1 MRTCYNPRDMI
12 AFHGET
18 DVGRRRPLNEDAI
31 FAGDG
36 LFLVCDGMGG
46 HKAGEVAS
54 RVATDTIATFVSR
67 SGEDPEVTWP
77 YGFDRR
83 TSLDENRL
91 RTAIKLA
98 NRTVFRKS
106 TSSDDYS
113 SMGTTVAAALIS
125 RGRPR
130 MTYASVGDSRI
141 YLVRDGAIVQL
152 TRDDS
157 WLNAAWEGSTPDQ
170 SMLTSMKNVLTKA
183 LGAGDDVDFEVAVQ
197 ELNEGDLVLLCS
209 DGLTNM
215 LSDPQILEIV
225 SARGTDL
232 EGACRDLIAAA
243 NARGGRDN
251 VSVVLVRYTG

>member
-1 MRTCYNPRDMI
+1 MI

-54 RVATDTIATFVSR
+54 RVAADTIATFVER
-67 SGEDPEVTWP
+67 SGEDPEITWP
-77 YGFDRR
+77 YGFDRQ
-83 TSLDENRL
+83 TSLDANRL

-113 SMGTTVAAALIS
+113 GMGTTVAAALIS

-141 YLVRDGAIVQL
+141 YRVRGGEIVQL

-157 WLNAAWEGSTPDQ
+157 WLNAAWDGEPPDE
-170 SMLTSMKNVLTKA
+170 SILASMKNVLTKA
-183 LGAGDDVDFEVAVQ
+183 LGADDDVDFEVAVE
-197 ELNEGDLVLLCS
+197 ELHEGDLVLLCS

-215 LSDPQILEIV
+215 LSDSRILEIV
-225 SARGTDL
+225 SAHAADL
-232 EGACRDLIAAA
+232 PGACRALIAAA
-243 NARGGRDN
+243 NAGGGRDN
-251 VSVVLVRYTG
+251 ISAILVHYTA

>member
-1 MRTCYNPRDMI
+1 
-12 AFHGET
+12 
-18 DVGRRRPLNEDAI
+18 
-31 FAGDG
+31 
-36 LFLVCDGMGG
+36 
-46 HKAGEVAS
+46 
-54 RVATDTIATFVSR
+54 
-67 SGEDPEVTWP
+67 
-77 YGFDRR
+77 
-83 TSLDENRL
+83 
-91 RTAIKLA
+91 
-98 NRTVFRKS
+98 
-106 TSSDDYS
+106 
-113 SMGTTVAAALIS
+113 MGTTVAAALIS

-157 WLNAAWEGSTPDQ
+157 WLNAAWEGEPPDE
-170 SMLTSMKNVLTKA
+170 SIMASMKNVLTKA

-215 LSDPQILEIV
+215 LSDSQVLEIV
-225 SARGTDL
+225 SARGSDL

-251 VSVVLVRYTG
+251 VSAVLVRYTG